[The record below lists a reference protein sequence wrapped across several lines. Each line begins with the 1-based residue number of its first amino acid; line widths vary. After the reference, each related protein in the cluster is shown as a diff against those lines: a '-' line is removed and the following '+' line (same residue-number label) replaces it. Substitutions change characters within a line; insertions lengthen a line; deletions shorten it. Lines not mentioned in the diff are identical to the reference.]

1 MSKPKNMVYIGTTCN
16 SPSAAKNV
24 ITSEARKL
32 CEEKGLMVWDN
43 SCVQI
48 DEVHWRCEV
57 WLYNPD
63 GSEIGSLSSLFF

>member
-1 MSKPKNMVYIGTTCN
+1 MVRIGTTGN
-16 SPSAAKNV
+16 SPSAARCV
-24 ITSEARKL
+24 VTAEARKL
-32 CEEKGLMVWDN
+32 YEEKGLMVWDN

-48 DEVHWRCEV
+48 DETHWMCEV